1 METSL
6 SGLFIPPGIFDDRT
20 PSCDDSQRLFEDAG
34 DDYAFD
40 YGHLHCGILG
50 DQKSLLHYTGGWNRH
65 IGCVAGVRH
74 RDRAG
79 SLGVFLFFQK
89 KLVGLSSLETLVS
102 MYVGLELFG
111 ISGLLLGPVGLLL
124 VEDLV
129 KLWAGQEQ
137 EE

>member
-1 METSL
+1 MLALYLICYALREIME
-6 SGLFIPPGIFDDRT
+6 
-20 PSCDDSQRLFEDAG
+20 A
-34 DDYAFD
+34 
-40 YGHLHCGILG
+40 
-50 DQKSLLHYTGGWNRH
+50 
-65 IGCVAGVRH
+65 
-74 RDRAG
+74 
-79 SLGVFLFFQK
+79 
-89 KLVGLSSLETLVS
+89 KLMGNQVGLSSLETLVS